1 MGARCQRSDEAARDA
16 EPPSPP
22 PPTRVLTRFK
32 GGHAVRACVGG
43 RRAQTYVDAHLLLSG
58 YRYRIGTRRYVHE
71 LFERTPLHAAALL
84 GSRRSPSP
92 ALVRGSGTQ
101 GRRIDVAHPPG

>member
-1 MGARCQRSDEAARDA
+1 M
-16 EPPSPP
+16 
-22 PPTRVLTRFK
+22 
-32 GGHAVRACVGG
+32 RACVGG